1 MTLFECVESADAYE
15 NDHGGDCRADINDLA
30 KSLVKD
36 RENQHHGGE
45 YPDHESTLS
54 ESRCSC
60 QISLR

>member
-1 MTLFECVESADAYE
+1 
-15 NDHGGDCRADINDLA
+15 
-30 KSLVKD
+30 VKD